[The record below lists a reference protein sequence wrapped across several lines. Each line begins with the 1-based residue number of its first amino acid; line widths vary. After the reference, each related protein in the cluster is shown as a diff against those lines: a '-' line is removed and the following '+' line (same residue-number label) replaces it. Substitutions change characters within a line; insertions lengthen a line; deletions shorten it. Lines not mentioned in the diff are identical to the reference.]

1 MIILDTTLREGE
13 QTPNV
18 SFTVDEKIQF
28 AKMIDDFGVE
38 MIEAGHPS
46 VSNQVYEA
54 VKKIASENLNAEIVA
69 HVRAIRSDIDRALM
83 CDVDR
88 IVIFLAT
95 SEVHLSDK
103 LHFSQE
109 KALDVISNEV
119 QYAKDHGLNIR
130 YTPEDSTR
138 TGVDFLIKACQTA
151 VEAGADR
158 ISIAD
163 TVGISTPTRFAN
175 LISTVHQQVN
185 AKIDVHCHNDFGL
198 ALANALA
205 AVEAGADCVHATV
218 NGLGERVGIVDL
230 ASLAS
235 SYSIL
240 LKNKT
245 HYKLEKLKEISEYVE
260 KISGIYTS
268 PNTPIVGETAFT
280 HKSGVNT
287 DGILK
292 NPTTYEPFDPGL
304 IGRERSIAVDKY
316 TGKLAVEKKLHD
328 YGITG
333 LSNKELLEIVYK
345 IKDLGDRK
353 KIILDGEILEIYE
366 QVTRRNG
373 VIIPQQIEAI
383 INLNLLSNIYTTNVV
398 RKINTIG
405 EIERIYEI
413 AGENDISVHVVVS
426 NVARLNSLIEEIRT
440 IPGISSTNTKIILKK
455 LNRSKSIN
463 TEPNHNLATQLN
475 NNNNPVV
482 STSFNSD

>member
-18 SFTVDEKIQF
+18 SFTVDEKLKF
-28 AKMIDDFGVE
+28 AQMIDDFGVE

-54 VKKIASENLNAEIVA
+54 VRKIASENLNAEIVA
-69 HVRAIRSDIDRALM
+69 HVRAVRSDIDTALR

-95 SEVHLSDK
+95 SQVHLEDK

-109 KALDVISNEV
+109 KVLDVITNEV

-138 TGVDFLIKACQTA
+138 TGLDFLVKACNTA

-158 ISIAD
+158 VSIAD
-163 TVGISTPTRFAN
+163 TVGISTPTSFSK
-175 LISTVHQQVN
+175 LISHVHAKVN

-240 LKNKT
+240 LQNNT
-245 HYKLEKLKEISEYVE
+245 HYKLDKLKEISEYVE
-260 KISGIYTS
+260 QISGVYNS
-268 PNTPIVGETAFT
+268 PNTPITGETAFT
-280 HKSGVNT
+280 HKSGVHT

-292 NPTTYEPFDPGL
+292 NPTTYEPFDPAL
-304 IGRERSIAVDKY
+304 IGRERTIAVDKY
-316 TGKLAVEKKLHD
+316 TGKLAVENKLAN

-333 LSNKELLEIVYK
+333 LSNQEILDIVYK

-366 QVTRRNG
+366 QVTGRNG
-373 VIIPQQIEAI
+373 VHIPQNIEAI

-398 RKINTIG
+398 RKVNTMSG
-405 EIERIYEI
+405 VERIFEI
-413 AGENDISVHVVVS
+413 VGEDDVSVHVSVS
-426 NVARLNSLIEEIRT
+426 SVGRLNSLIEEIRT
-440 IPGISSTNTKIILKK
+440 
-455 LNRSKSIN
+455 
-463 TEPNHNLATQLN
+463 
-475 NNNNPVV
+475 V
-482 STSFNSD
+482 

>member
-18 SFTVDEKIQF
+18 SFTVDEKIKF
-28 AKMIDDFGVE
+28 AQMIDDFGVE

-69 HVRAIRSDIDRALM
+69 HVRAVRSDIDRALS

-95 SEVHLSDK
+95 SQVHLSDK
-103 LHFSQE
+103 LHVSQE
-109 KALDVISNEV
+109 QALEIITNEV
-119 QYAKDHGLNIR
+119 QYAKDHGLKIR

-138 TGVDFLIKACQTA
+138 TGLDFLIKACNTA

-158 ISIAD
+158 VSIAD
-163 TVGISTPTRFAN
+163 TVGISTPTSFAE
-175 LISTVHQQVN
+175 LISQVHSNVN

-218 NGLGERVGIVDL
+218 NGLGERVGIVDI

-235 SYSIL
+235 AYSIL
-240 LKNKT
+240 LKNKS
-245 HYKLEKLKEISEYVE
+245 HYKLEKLKEISDYVE
-260 KISGIYTS
+260 QISGIYTS

-280 HKSGVNT
+280 HKSGVHT
-287 DGILK
+287 DGIIK
-292 NPTTYEPFDPGL
+292 NPTTYEPFDPAL
-304 IGRERSIAVDKY
+304 IGRTRTIAVDKY
-316 TGKLAVEKKLHD
+316 TGKLAVEKKLAD
-328 YGITG
+328 FGITG
-333 LSNKELLEIVYK
+333 LSNQEILDIVYR

-366 QVTRRNG
+366 QVTGRNG
-373 VIIPQQIEAI
+373 IIIPQNIEAI
-383 INLNLLSNIYTTNVV
+383 INLNLLSNVYTTNVV
-398 RKINTIG
+398 RKVNTMS

-413 AGENDISVHVVVS
+413 AGETDISVHAVVN
-426 NVARLNSLIEEIRT
+426 NVGRLNSLIEEIRT
-440 IPGISSTNTKIILKK
+440 IQGISSTNTKIILKK

-463 TEPNHNLATQLN
+463 MDANQNLESGLSRSSSSF
-475 NNNNPVV
+475 V
-482 STSFNSD
+482 STD

>member
-1 MIILDTTLREGE
+1 MVNKTMIILDTTLREGE

-18 SFTVDEKIQF
+18 SFTVDEKIRLAQ
-28 AKMIDDFGVE
+28 MLDEFGVE

-69 HVRAIRSDIDRALM
+69 HVRAVRSDIDTALT

-95 SEVHLSDK
+95 SQVHLSDK

-109 KALDVISNEV
+109 KALDVISTEI

-138 TGVDFLIKACQTA
+138 TGLEFLIKACQTA

-163 TVGISTPTRFAN
+163 TVGISTPKKFSN
-175 LISTVHQQVN
+175 LIAQIHQNVN

-205 AVEAGADCVHATV
+205 AVESGADCVHTTV

-230 ASLAS
+230 ASLAT

-240 LKNKT
+240 LQNKT
-245 HYKLEKLKEISEYVE
+245 HYKLENLKDISSYVE
-260 KISGIYTS
+260 KISGIYTA
-268 PNTPIVGETAFT
+268 PNAPIVGETAFT
-280 HKSGVNT
+280 HKSGVHT

-292 NPTTYEPFDPGL
+292 NPTTYEPFDPSL
-304 IGRERSIAVDKY
+304 LGRERSIAVDKY
-316 TGKLAVEKKLHD
+316 TGKLAVEKKLSD

-333 LSNKELLEIVYK
+333 LSSSEILEIVYK
-345 IKDLGDRK
+345 IKELGDRK

-366 QVTRRNG
+366 QVTGKNG
-373 VIIPQQIEAI
+373 FIIPQNIEAI
-383 INLNLLSNIYTTNVV
+383 INLNLLSNVYTTNVV
-398 RKINTIG
+398 RKVNTIPG
-405 EIERIYEI
+405 VDRIYEI
-413 AGENDISVHVVVS
+413 VGENDISVHVAV
-426 NVARLNSLIEEIRT
+426 NAINRLNSLIEEIRT
-440 IPGISSTNTKIILKK
+440 IQGISSTNTKIILKK
-455 LNRSKSIN
+455 FNGNGNTISNLESGIANNANISRSNII
-463 TEPNHNLATQLN
+463 A
-475 NNNNPVV
+475 
-482 STSFNSD
+482 

>member
-18 SFTVDEKIQF
+18 SFTVDEKIKF
-28 AKMIDDFGVE
+28 AQMIDDFGVE

-54 VKKIASENLNAEIVA
+54 VRKIASENLNAEIVA
-69 HVRAIRSDIDRALM
+69 HVRAVRSDIDTALR

-95 SEVHLSDK
+95 SQVHLDDK

-138 TGVDFLIKACQTA
+138 TGLDFLVKACNTA

-158 ISIAD
+158 VSIAD
-163 TVGISTPTRFAN
+163 TVGISTPTSFSR
-175 LISTVHQQVN
+175 LISQVHANVN

-240 LKNKT
+240 LQNKT
-245 HYKLEKLKEISEYVE
+245 HYKLDKLKEISEYVE
-260 KISGIYTS
+260 QISGVYNS
-268 PNTPIVGETAFT
+268 PNTPITGETAFT
-280 HKSGVNT
+280 HKSGVHT

-292 NPTTYEPFDPGL
+292 NPTTYEPFDPAL
-304 IGRERSIAVDKY
+304 IGRERTIAVDKY
-316 TGKLAVEKKLHD
+316 TGKLAVENKLAN

-333 LSNKELLEIVYK
+333 LSNQEILDIVYK

-366 QVTRRNG
+366 QVTGRNG
-373 VIIPQQIEAI
+373 VHIPQNIEAI

-398 RKINTIG
+398 RKVNTMSG
-405 EIERIYEI
+405 VERIFEI
-413 AGENDISVHVVVS
+413 VGEDDVSVHVSVS
-426 NVARLNSLIEEIRT
+426 SVGRLNSLIEEIRT
-440 IPGISSTNTKIILKK
+440 VQGIKSTHSQLILKK
-455 LNRSKSIN
+455 LNRSQSIN
-463 TEPNHNLATQLN
+463 IEQNQNLATSLN
-475 NNNNPVV
+475 TNI
-482 STSFNSD
+482 TSYSETD

>member
-18 SFTVDEKIQF
+18 SFTVDEKIRF
-28 AKMIDDFGVE
+28 AQMIDDFGVE

-46 VSNQVYEA
+46 VSNHVYEA

-69 HVRAIRSDIDRALM
+69 HVRAVRSDIDTALT

-95 SEVHLSDK
+95 SQVHLDDK
-103 LHFSQE
+103 LHFTQE
-109 KALDVISNEV
+109 KALEVITNEIE
-119 QYAKDHGLNIR
+119 YAKEHGLKIR

-138 TGVDFLIKACQTA
+138 TGLDFLIKACNTA
-151 VEAGADR
+151 VSAGADR
-158 ISIAD
+158 VSIAD
-163 TVGISTPTRFAN
+163 TVGISTPSSFAH
-175 LISTVHQQVN
+175 LISKVHANVDT
-185 AKIDVHCHNDFGL
+185 KIDVHCHNDFGL

-230 ASLAS
+230 ASLS
-235 SYSIL
+235 SAYSIL
-240 LKNKT
+240 LQNNT
-245 HYKLEKLKEISEYVE
+245 HYKLDKLKEISEYVE
-260 KISGIYTS
+260 RISGVYAS
-268 PNTPIVGETAFT
+268 PNTPIVGDTAFT
-280 HKSGVNT
+280 HKSGVHT

-292 NPTTYEPFDPGL
+292 NPTTYEPFDPAL
-304 IGRERSIAVDKY
+304 IGRQRTIAVDKY
-316 TGKLAVEKKLHD
+316 TGKLAVERKLAD

-333 LSNKELLEIVYK
+333 LSNQEILDIVYK

-366 QVTRRNG
+366 QVTGRNG

-383 INLNLLSNIYTTNVV
+383 INLNLLSNVYTTNVV
-398 RKINTIG
+398 RKINTMN

-413 AGENDISVHVVVS
+413 AGENDISVHVMVNKVG
-426 NVARLNSLIEEIRT
+426 RLNSLIEEIRT
-440 IPGISSTNTKIILKK
+440 IQGISSTNTRIILKK
-455 LNRSKSIN
+455 LNRSQSIN
-463 TEPNHNLATQLN
+463 TNENQNLATEVNQASLN
-475 NNNNPVV
+475 FIPQNDVA
-482 STSFNSD
+482 D

>member
-18 SFTVDEKIQF
+18 SFTVDEKIRF
-28 AKMIDDFGVE
+28 AQMIDDFGVE

-69 HVRAIRSDIDRALM
+69 HVRAVRSDIDRALT

-95 SEVHLSDK
+95 SQVHLDDK

-109 KALDVISNEV
+109 KALDVIANEV
-119 QYAKDHGLNIR
+119 EYAKDHGLKIR

-138 TGVDFLIKACQTA
+138 TGLDFLIQACNTA
-151 VEAGADR
+151 VEVGADR
-158 ISIAD
+158 VSIAD
-163 TVGISTPTRFAN
+163 TVGISTPAKFGQ
-175 LISTVHQQVN
+175 LISYVHDHVD

-198 ALANALA
+198 ALANALS
-205 AVEAGADCVHATV
+205 AVDNGADCVHATV

-240 LKNKT
+240 LQNKS

-260 KISGIYTS
+260 QISGIYNS
-268 PNTPIVGETAFT
+268 PNTPIIGETAFT
-280 HKSGVNT
+280 HKSGVHT

-292 NPTTYEPFDPGL
+292 NPTTYEPFDPAIL
-304 IGRERSIAVDKY
+304 GRERSIAVDKY
-316 TGKLAVEKKLHD
+316 TGKLAVERKLAD

-333 LSNKELLEIVYK
+333 LSNQEILDIVYK

-366 QVTRRNG
+366 QVTGRNG
-373 VIIPQQIEAI
+373 VIIPQNIEAM
-383 INLNLLSNIYTTNVV
+383 ININLLSNIYTTNVV
-398 RKINTIG
+398 RKVNTMAG
-405 EIERIYEI
+405 VERIFEI
-413 AGENDISVHVVVS
+413 AGDDDISVHVSVNSVG
-426 NVARLNSLIEEIRT
+426 RLNSLIEEIRT
-440 IPGISSTNTKIILKK
+440 IQGISSTNTKIILKK
-455 LNRSKSIN
+455 LNRSQTIN
-463 TEPNHNLATQLN
+463 TNQNENLATGLN
-475 NNNNPVV
+475 SLNTTFVESN
-482 STSFNSD
+482 